1 MRGVS
6 GPKAEWPRRV
16 NYGVGWGWLWSGGAD
31 GKKAGRERKPGV
43 PAEGAETPG
52 TAPAVA
58 APAGPAV
65 TSTVPVHLGGLRVGP
80 APAGRRAQ
88 FDPVMRL
95 RDTPPVSIGGDA
107 GAYRAGAA
115 GATAA

>member
-16 NYGVGWGWLWSGGAD
+16 NYGVGWGWLWPGGAD
-31 GKKAGRERKPGV
+31 GKKAGHERKRGV
-43 PAEGAETPG
+43 PAEGAEMPG
-52 TAPAVA
+52 TAPAV
-58 APAGPAV
+58 
-65 TSTVPVHLGGLRVGP
+65 TSAVPVHLEGLRVGP

-95 RDTPPVSIGGDA
+95 RDTPPVPIGGDA
-107 GAYRAGAA
+107 GACRAGAA